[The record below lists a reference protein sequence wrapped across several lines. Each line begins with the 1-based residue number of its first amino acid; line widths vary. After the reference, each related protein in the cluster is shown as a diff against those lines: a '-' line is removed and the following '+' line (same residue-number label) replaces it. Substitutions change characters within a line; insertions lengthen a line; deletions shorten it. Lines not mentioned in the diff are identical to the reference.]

1 MKRVIIV
8 SNRLP
13 VNISIENDKINVEP
27 SVGGLATGMKSV
39 SESYDSLWIGWP
51 GVNNE
56 DLTGEQKN
64 EITRLLKLHKCAPV
78 FLNTEDYENYY
89 EGFSNKTIWPL
100 YHYFTQFAQYKKR
113 FWQAYQKV
121 NEQFAEEILHHLED
135 RDAVWIHDYHL
146 QLLPKMIKEMS
157 PDIPIG
163 YFLHIPFP
171 SYEILRTLP
180 WRNEIIE
187 GLLGAD
193 LIGFHTFD
201 YERHFL
207 SSVRRL
213 LGYDINFNVINLNN
227 RFVIVDSF
235 PMGIDYDKFNEVAR
249 QQKQKS
255 VKDKSPLQQDIEKH
269 FLMSPGSKLVL
280 SIDRLDYS
288 KGIANRLHAFEYFL
302 ERYPEFNGKVSLL
315 MICVPSRSNVEHY
328 QNMKSEVDELV
339 GRING
344 KFSSMG
350 WTPIWYFYRSFPFE
364 NLIDLYSSCDIA
376 LLTPIRD
383 GMNLVAKEY
392 IASRTDK
399 KGVLILS
406 EMAGSAK
413 EMSEALIINP
423 NNYEEIASALKEAIQ
438 MSELEQ
444 IERNNIMQDRLKRYD
459 IHKWAKDFINS
470 LQEIE
475 PKKEIFRTKKITKSL
490 EKDICNSYKKASKR
504 IIFLDYDGT
513 LVGFKSKPEL
523 AKPDDT
529 LFNILDTLANNP
541 KNELALISGR
551 DKETFTKWFGQKPY
565 TLITEHGVWIRL
577 ENADWELIEP
587 MNDSWKKIIRP
598 GIQLYEDR
606 TPGSF
611 IEEKNYS
618 LVWHY
623 RKTDPELGARR
634 AIELKDELT
643 SLVANHDLEILE
655 GNKVIEI
662 KNSGV
667 NKGRSALKRMGNR
680 KYDFIMGVGDD
691 WTDEYMFEQLPE
703 NAYTIKVGLAKTKA
717 RYSLENFDEVRR
729 LLQMLGECED

>member
-13 VNISIENDKINVEP
+13 VNITIEGEEVKVEP
-27 SVGGLATGMKSV
+27 SVGGLATGMKTV
-39 SESYDSLWIGWP
+39 SEKHENLWIGWP
-51 GVNNE
+51 GVTLESINHSQK
-56 DLTGEQKN
+56 EQ
-64 EITRLLKLHKCAPV
+64 IIRLLREYNCIPV
-78 FLNTEDYENYY
+78 FLDQEDFENFY

-100 YHYFTQFAQYKKR
+100 FHYFTQYAVYEKKY
-113 FWQAYQKV
+113 WTAYQKV
-121 NEQFAEEILHHLED
+121 NQLFADIILEHIHD
-135 RDAVWIHDYHL
+135 GDALWVHDYHL
-146 QLLPKMIKEMS
+146 QLLPNLIKQTN

-163 YFLHIPFP
+163 FFLHIPFP

-180 WRNEIIE
+180 WRNEIME

-193 LIGFHTFD
+193 LIGFHTYD

-213 LGYDINFNVINLNN
+213 LGYDINFNEISMTN
-227 RFVIVDSF
+227 RFVRVDSF
-235 PMGIDYDKFNEVAR
+235 PMGIDYDKFHSVAL

-255 VKDKSPLQQDIEKH
+255 VRDKSALQQDIENH
-269 FLMSPGSKLVL
+269 FLMSPQSKLVL

-302 ERYPEFNGKVSLL
+302 DKFPEFHGIVSFL
-315 MICVPSRSNVEHY
+315 MICVPSRSNVEQY
-328 QNMKSEVDELV
+328 QLMKSEVDELV
-339 GRING
+339 GKING
-344 KFSSMG
+344 KFSNMG

-399 KGVLILS
+399 TGVLILS
-406 EMAGSAK
+406 EMAGAVK

-423 NNYEEIASALKEAIQ
+423 NNFEEIANALKEAIQ
-438 MSELEQ
+438 MSDIEQ
-444 IERNNIMQDRLKRYD
+444 IERNTIMQDRLKRYD
-459 IHKWAKDFINS
+459 VNKWANDFLDALDQTETNKQKFMS
-470 LQEIE
+470 
-475 PKKEIFRTKKITKSL
+475 KKITQSI
-490 EKDICNSYKKASKR
+490 ENEICEAYKKAGSR
-504 IIFLDYDGT
+504 ILFLDYDGT
-513 LVGFKSKPEL
+513 LVGFKGKPEQASPDGELIALLDHL
-523 AKPDDT
+523 A
-529 LFNILDTLANNP
+529 ANP
-541 KNELALISGR
+541 KNELVLISGR
-551 DKETFTKWFGQKPY
+551 DKDTFDKWFPGKNY
-565 TLITEHGVWIRL
+565 SMITEHGVWTKDKKT
-577 ENADWELIEP
+577 DWELIEP
-587 MNDSWKKIIRP
+587 MASEWKKNIKP
-598 GIQLYEDR
+598 GMQLYVDR

-611 IEEKNYS
+611 IEEKTYS
-618 LVWHY
+618 LVWHF

-643 SLVANHDLEILE
+643 SLTANHNLEILE

-667 NKGRSALKRMGNR
+667 NKGRAALKKIGTKNYGFVMG
-680 KYDFIMGVGDD
+680 IGDD

-703 NAYTIKVGLAKTKA
+703 NAYTIKVGMIQTRAF
-717 RYSLENFDEVRR
+717 YNVENYLMVRR
-729 LLQMLGECED
+729 LLNLLAGCE